1 MAGGIVAKDPKNKKQ
16 TSQLFSGQNS
26 PEFVNDNSQST
37 KTNGLKGILG
47 LGQSA
52 EISKSPQSFDHELY
66 QPSHLE
72 HQATL
77 LIQQDNQELKKA
89 ISQLVEQ
96 IKSLTHA
103 TKNTQKEI
111 EKIGLEENPE
121 PSIYKVNFL
130 QRLATYLKNVTKN
143 INEAG
148 EWANL
153 FTIRCKQRGKFWN
166 NVKNKKGGG
175 EQYLFSNEHSSA
187 RSVG

>member
-1 MAGGIVAKDPKNKKQ
+1 MAGGTIAKDLKNKKG
-16 TSQLFSGQNS
+16 TTQLLSGQNS
-26 PEFVNDNSQST
+26 PEFVNNNTQTT
-37 KTNGLKGILG
+37 KTNGLRGILG

-52 EISKSPQSFDHELY
+52 EISKSSNIGKELY

-72 HQATL
+72 REATL
-77 LIQQDNQELKKA
+77 LVHQDNQELKKT
-89 ISQLVEQ
+89 ISELVEQ

-103 TKNTQKEI
+103 AKTTQKEI

-130 QRLATYLKNVTKN
+130 QRLVNYLKNVTKN
-143 INEAG
+143 INQAG

-153 FTIRCKQRGKFWN
+153 FAIRCKQRGKFWN
-166 NVKNKKGGG
+166 NVKNKKAGG
-175 EQYLFSNEHSSA
+175 EQYLFSSEHSSA

>member
-1 MAGGIVAKDPKNKKQ
+1 MAGGIVSKDPKNKKN
-16 TSQLFSGQNS
+16 TTRLFSGQNS
-26 PEFVNDNSQST
+26 PEFVTDNSQT
-37 KTNGLKGILG
+37 AKTDGFRGVLG
-47 LGQSA
+47 LGQSE
-52 EISKSPQSFDHELY
+52 EISKSSNIGKEFY

-72 HQATL
+72 HEATL
-77 LIQQDNQELKKA
+77 LVQQDNQELKKA
-89 ISQLVEQ
+89 ISELVEQ

-103 TKNTQKEI
+103 AKTTQKEI

-130 QRLATYLKNVTKN
+130 QRLATYLKNITKN

-148 EWANL
+148 EWANM

-175 EQYLFSNEHSSA
+175 EQYLFSSEHSTA
-187 RSVG
+187 PSVG